1 MYIEPDTRN
10 NYVTNFMQ
18 IISPFKQSLTILIP
32 GSLMLKIS
40 PDKFHSYGKKF
51 LGFGFIKYW
60 FNNFCKLIKIL

>member
-18 IISPFKQSLTILIP
+18 IILPFKQSLTILIP

-40 PDKFHSYGKKF
+40 PDKFDSYGKKIF
-51 LGFGFIKYW
+51 LDLDIS
-60 FNNFCKLIKIL
+60 NLDLIIL